1 MSMLKG
7 IVLGFIAGVI
17 AYVTFH
23 EIVNAIFN
31 NSAIWTGWERP
42 SWDLAPNNQGVP
54 YIVSGALVGGAW
66 GALFPLL
73 FGSMPKGA
81 LTFKGMFYGLI
92 GPAIIGAMIIYPLA
106 MQYQSQYEGLA
117 QGLFLDGQAAAIVP
131 TLAKYALFGASL
143 GWLYG
148 FFAYKRLPGCE

>member
-1 MSMLKG
+1 MNMLKG
-7 IVLGFIAGVI
+7 MVLGFIAGLI

-31 NSAIWTGWERP
+31 HTSLWTGWERP
-42 SWDLAPNNQGVP
+42 SWDLAPNAQGVP
-54 YIVSGALVGGAW
+54 YLASGALVGGAW

-81 LTFKGMFYGLI
+81 LTFKGLFYGLI
-92 GPAIIGAMIIYPLA
+92 GPAIIGALIIYPLA
-106 MQYQSQYEGLA
+106 MQYSPQYA
-117 QGLFLDGQAAAIVP
+117 DFKQGLFLDGQSALIIP
-131 TLAKYALFGASL
+131 TLAKYAAFGASL

-148 FFAYKRLPGCE
+148 FFAYKRLPGC